1 MPPGNQGAGGRVSAM
16 RVTILVAAAKN
27 GVIGKDGG
35 LPWHLSGDLKR
46 FKARTLGHPVI
57 MGRKTYASIGKPL
70 PGRTNV
76 VVTRDTTFAAPG
88 VEVAHAPAHALE
100 LARRAPGGDECF
112 VIGGAEIYAALL
124 PSTHRIELTLV
135 ELDVDGDTSFT
146 LPAAGWREV
155 DREPERTDE
164 RTGVRWSVRVL
175 ERA

>member
-1 MPPGNQGAGGRVSAM
+1 MSAM

-135 ELDVDGDTSFT
+135 ELDADGDTYFT
-146 LPAAGWREV
+146 LPRTGWREV

-164 RTGVRWSVRVL
+164 RTGVRWSVRTL
-175 ERA
+175 ERT